1 MAVTS
6 SISSTR
12 VGTGRN
18 KKSLYTAT
26 KVVGP
31 TGSPPLYLT
40 QIIKY
45 DDAKGENARIIGTTS
60 SDDPGKIIW
69 TENASRL
76 DKVNE
81 EKIKKTSA
89 NQAKS
94 IQNDVTSNA
103 QEKEALG
110 KASGSNNQANSGDDQ
125 QGDSSRPSSKGVAGE
140 SEENT
145 RESDFGVYVFPTTL
159 RTGENGQDFLK
170 IDMMKYQPK
179 ALGDKADEQRARDS
193 GGKMSGKFGFGDR
206 NIDRKTIGTVIL
218 PIPGGIQDSSQVQWG
233 SDSMT
238 PLQIAMA
245 NVAMTTITEGFAAGA
260 DAVGSEVNKATG
272 KGGDDVKKALANT
285 LAGQAAGAGKLLTRT
300 TGAVMN
306 PNMDLL
312 FNSPNMRNFSFQFRL
327 APRSKEEAMTVVK
340 IIRFFKQG
348 MSAIR
353 SKSRLFL
360 KSPHT
365 FRLAYKHKA
374 EEGAAWGKNDHPYLN
389 KFKECAL
396 GGFTVNYTPD
406 GQYATYED
414 GVMASYQIS
423 MNFQEMEPVYNDDYG
438 NDPFPSEIGF

>member
-6 SISSTR
+6 SISVTR

-18 KKSLYTAT
+18 KRSLYTAT

-31 TGSPPLYLT
+31 TGSPPEYIT
-40 QIIKY
+40 QIIRY
-45 DDAKGENARIIGTTS
+45 DDAKGENERIIGTTS
-60 SDDPGKIIW
+60 SNDPGKVIW

-76 DKVNE
+76 VKVNE

-89 NQAKS
+89 NQVKS
-94 IQNDVTSNA
+94 IQNEVASNA
-103 QEKEALG
+103 QEKKQLS
-110 KASGSNNQANSGDDQ
+110 KAGGANNQANSGDDQ
-125 QGDSSRPSSKGVAGE
+125 QGDSSKPSSSGTSDSDTQDG
-140 SEENT
+140 T
-145 RESDFGVYVFPTTL
+145 REEEFGFYVFPESL
-159 RTGENGQDFLK
+159 RTGQKGQDFLK
-170 IDMMKYQPK
+170 IDMMKYQPRQ
-179 ALGDKADEQRARDS
+179 LGAQEEGVGSSLTINDREQ
-193 GGKMSGKFGFGDR
+193 
-206 NIDRKTIGTVIL
+206 NRKSIGTVIL
-218 PIPGGIQDSSQVQWG
+218 PIPGGIQDSQQVQWG

-238 PLQIAMA
+238 PMQIAMS
-245 NVAMTTITEGFAAGA
+245 NVALAGITQGMGAMVDAGGNA
-260 DAVGSEVNKATG
+260 LTEATASG
-272 KGGDDVKKALANT
+272 EDVKKALANT

-327 APRSKEEAMTVVK
+327 APRDKKEAMKVVK

-348 MSAIR
+348 MAAIR

-365 FRLAYKHKA
+365 FRLAYKHKS

-423 MNFQEMEPVYNDDYG
+423 MNFQEIEPVYNDDYG
-438 NDPFPSEIGF
+438 NDTFPEEIGF

>member
-6 SISSTR
+6 SISVTR

-18 KKSLYTAT
+18 KRSLYTAT

-31 TGSPPLYLT
+31 TGSPPEYIT
-40 QIIKY
+40 QIIRY
-45 DDAKGENARIIGTTS
+45 DDAKGENERIIGTTS
-60 SDDPGKIIW
+60 SNDPGKVIW

-76 DKVNE
+76 VKVNE
-81 EKIKKTSA
+81 EKLKKTSA
-89 NQAKS
+89 NQVKS
-94 IQNDVTSNA
+94 IQDDVASNA
-103 QEKEALG
+103 QEKKQLS

-125 QGDSSRPSSKGVAGE
+125 QGDSSKPSSSGTSDSDTQDG
-140 SEENT
+140 T
-145 RESDFGVYVFPTTL
+145 REEEFGFYVFPESL
-159 RTGENGQDFLK
+159 RTGQKGQDFLK
-170 IDMMKYQPK
+170 IDMMKYQPRQ
-179 ALGDKADEQRARDS
+179 LGAQEEGVGSSLTINDREQ
-193 GGKMSGKFGFGDR
+193 
-206 NIDRKTIGTVIL
+206 NRKSIGTVIL
-218 PIPGGIQDSSQVQWG
+218 PIPGGIQDSQQVQWG

-238 PLQIAMA
+238 PMQIAMS
-245 NVAMTTITEGFAAGA
+245 NVALAGITQGMGAMVDAGGNA
-260 DAVGSEVNKATG
+260 LTEATASG
-272 KGGDDVKKALANT
+272 EDVKKALANT

-306 PNMDLL
+306 PNMELL

-327 APRSKEEAMTVVK
+327 APRSKSEAMTIIK

-348 MSAIR
+348 MAAIR

-374 EEGAAWGKNDHPYLN
+374 GKGAGFGKNDHPYLN

-423 MNFQEMEPVYNDDYG
+423 MNFQEIEPVYNDDYG
-438 NDPFPSEIGF
+438 NAEFPSEIGF